1 MVPLR
6 DNNPITTTPYINY
19 GIIAINIIIFLYQ
32 LSLNP
37 QQLQGFFYTAALVP
51 CQLSGTCPI
60 ALPSQLIPEWM
71 TLITSQFLHGG
82 FLHFGGNMLFLSI
95 FGNNIEDRLGH
106 IKYLIFYLTC
116 GVLAGLSQWFFSQ
129 NSAIPSLGASGAIA
143 GVLGAYILRFP
154 RAEIFTLIPFL
165 LANGTEGKL
174 QTLIDDIPDAGQHP
188 NRTIAFGPDKMLYL
202 SVGSTCNACD
212 EPNKEH
218 ATLLQVQPDGSKR
231 NIYAKGLRNTIG
243 FAWHPQTRELWGLD
257 HGSDWRGNEQPPE
270 ELNLIKQGADY
281 GWPFCWGDR
290 RPDVYLSADPDG
302 ATKKEYCA
310 KTESPVLTYTAHS
323 APLALMFY
331 TASQFPTEYR
341 NDAFVTMR
349 GSWNRN
355 PPSGY
360 KVVRI
365 RYENGKPV
373 KFEDFVTGF
382 LTKDGKAQFGRPVG
396 LATAPDGSLFFTDD
410 TNGVIYRVSYT
421 AK

>member
-1 MVPLR
+1 MKRIAKPKYFLLACALAVGLALPGNSQQPQQQRIERVEGYLATPQKLEFNESLLKQLQLPPGFQISVFARDLGNPRNLVVAPNGTVYVTRRKQGDVLALR
-6 DNNPITTTPYINY
+6 DTNRDGRTDQKRT
-19 GIIAINIIIFLYQ
+19 
-32 LSLNP
+32 
-37 QQLQGFFYTAALVP
+37 V
-51 CQLSGTCPI
+51 
-60 ALPSQLIPEWM
+60 
-71 TLITSQFLHGG
+71 
-82 FLHFGGNMLFLSI
+82 
-95 FGNNIEDRLGH
+95 
-106 IKYLIFYLTC
+106 
-116 GVLAGLSQWFFSQ
+116 
-129 NSAIPSLGASGAIA
+129 ASGLKFVNGITIHQNRLYFVTNTHLYA
-143 GVLGAYILRFP
+143 VD
-154 RAEIFTLIPFL
+154 L

-212 EPNKEH
+212 EPNEEH
-218 ATLLQVQPDGSKR
+218 ATLLQVQPNGSKR

-243 FAWHPQTRELWGLD
+243 FGWHPQTGELWGLD

-290 RPDVYLSADPDG
+290 RPDVYISAEPDG
-302 ATKKEYCA
+302 ATKEQYCA

-323 APLALMFY
+323 APLAFMFY
-331 TASQFPTEYR
+331 TASQFPAEYR

-365 RYENGKPV
+365 RYQNGKPV

-396 LATAPDGSLFFTDD
+396 LATAPDGSLLFTDD

-421 AK
+421 AR

>member
-1 MVPLR
+1 MKS
-6 DNNPITTTPYINY
+6 
-19 GIIAINIIIFLYQ
+19 IAKPTYFLIACA
-32 LSLNP
+32 
-37 QQLQGFFYTAALVP
+37 FALG
-51 CQLSGTCPI
+51 L
-60 ALPSQLIPEWM
+60 ALPSNSQQPQQQRIERVEGYLATPQKLEFNESLLKQLQLPP
-71 TLITSQFLHGG
+71 G
-82 FLHFGGNMLFLSI
+82 FQISVFAKDLGNPRNLAVASN
-95 FGNNIEDRLGH
+95 GTVYVTRREQGD
-106 IKYLIFYLTC
+106 
-116 GVLAGLSQWFFSQ
+116 VLALRDTNRDGRADQKRTV
-129 NSAIPSLGASGAIA
+129 ASGLKFVNGITIHQNRLYFVTDTRLYAA
-143 GVLGAYILRFP
+143 D
-154 RAEIFTLIPFL
+154 L

-323 APLALMFY
+323 APLAFMFY

-382 LTKDGKAQFGRPVG
+382 LAKDGKAQFGRPVG
-396 LATAPDGSLFFTDD
+396 LATAPDGSLLFTDD